1 MTNIKRDPA
10 VSLAASHVRIR
21 AHFVLS
27 ASRSAASG
35 ANSAQH
41 TASLW
46 IHVLSA
52 ALNTA
57 TSTLVPIAKLHP
69 VRLVV
74 CAAAVGA
81 AIVWIRPWRWVT
93 ATMAA
98 ASLAVVGNLLTQ
110 AQSKNDAWSVFM
122 DFLLQ
127 KKGPSQP

>member
-21 AHFVLS
+21 AHFVLT

-35 ANSAQH
+35 ANSAQRS
-41 TASLW
+41 ASLW

-57 TSTLVPIAKLHP
+57 VGTLGPIAKLHP

-74 CAAAVGA
+74 GAAAVGA

-93 ATMAA
+93 ATTAA
-98 ASLAVVGNLLTQ
+98 ASLAVAVNLLTQ
-110 AQSKNDAWSVFM
+110 EQSKNDAWSVFM
-122 DFLLQ
+122 DFLRQ
-127 KKGPSQP
+127 RKGPPQP